1 MSARDEVQPLPGWLA
16 WPIRVLAVIFVV
28 PFKLAW
34 DAFAWVMR
42 VLWKYVGA
50 PIAEYVL
57 IPFLHYVIWI
67 PLRWITVHILW
78 TPLVWFAKYVLV
90 PVAQG
95 IWWLLKATAPFW
107 NLLGRVLLE
116 VGRAVAWAMGLVYR
130 YLLTPIGKAIAFV
143 WRWVVVPIGKAIAFL
158 WRWVVVPIGMA
169 IAWAWN
175 HSVVLLWRYLVVI
188 PLRFVWRY
196 VVVPP
201 ARWVHTWVLRPVAD
215 TTRRVLVTLGLREAP
230 RVTRRGSADRRRHR
244 GR

>member
-1 MSARDEVQPLPGWLA
+1 VTARDEVQPLPGWLA

-42 VLWKYVGA
+42 GLWQYVGA

-57 IPFLHYVIWI
+57 IPFLHYVVWIPLRWVTVHILWI
-67 PLRWITVHILW
+67 PLRWIAVHILW
-78 TPLVWFAKYVLV
+78 TALVWFARYVLV
-90 PVAQG
+90 PVARG
-95 IWWLLKATAPFW
+95 IWWLLRATAPFW

-116 VGRAVAWAMGLVYR
+116 AGRAVAWAVGLVHR
-130 YLLTPIGKAIAFV
+130 YLLTPIGRAIAFV
-143 WRWVVVPIGKAIAFL
+143 WRRVVVP
-158 WRWVVVPIGMA
+158 VGMA

-196 VVVPP
+196 AVVIPIGFVWRYAVVPP
-201 ARWVHTWVLRPVAD
+201 ARWVRTRVLRPVAD
-215 TTRRVLVTLGLREAP
+215 TTRRVLVTLGLR
-230 RVTRRGSADRRRHR
+230 
-244 GR
+244 